1 MEIAFFTFL
10 VILVG
15 KSIEN
20 QISNCTYSNP
30 HNMDIGSCIT
40 CNVTNC
46 EISIGV
52 CRFFLE
58 VNVHNQSIIVFNY
71 QKQVY
76 EISALSCQE
85 LNDAVCGPF
94 NREGLLCTKCK
105 PGYGPPMYSNNLKC
119 EKCKHSG
126 WLWLLYLL
134 LELVPLTVFYFL
146 VIIFNIRATAPPFTA
161 FIFFCQLF
169 GIIFQ
174 VNPYLKLSVDAYS
187 NNVFFSI
194 VSIVINIWNLDIFR
208 YVIPPFC
215 VSTKLNDLHILLLE
229 YTSALY
235 PLFLVVITYVGI
247 EFHARNLR
255 IIIILWKPFHKC
267 FAHLRRSVDPRSSVI
282 AAFST
287 FLSLSFSRILHITCL
302 ILSPGKYG
310 HNDTEP
316 EYISPINPRINASS
330 QLQFFHKLMHTW
342 YSVPLLLITVLTF
355 LPTVLLLLYPMKCFR
370 KLLSYCG
377 PKKYHAIYVF
387 IDTFQGHYKD
397 GTNGTRN
404 YRVASC
410 MSFALRIPVYFIIT
424 RPTYQTHLTDY
435 LFLVQGIMITSLFYV
450 IAHPC
455 KKKYVNIIESLLYF
469 AAGLIL
475 AYFTSNQNRLKYE
488 ARTLTLHCVLFNFY
502 LMMLIMPSLILICL
516 FVNKKV
522 KQNKCFQFKKLSS
535 VPKVDDLPDRMVNPL
550 NYGSLP

>member
-1 MEIAFFTFL
+1 MDFFLAFFLFL

-15 KSIEN
+15 KSSEK
-20 QISNCTYSNP
+20 QISNCTYFNP
-30 HNMDIGSCIT
+30 YDMEIGACLT

-46 EISIGV
+46 EINSGI
-52 CRFFLE
+52 CRFYFE
-58 VNVHNQSIIVFNY
+58 VNGHRQRNNSIVVFNY
-71 QKQVY
+71 RKQVY
-76 EISALSCQE
+76 EIIASSCQE

-94 NREGLLCTKCK
+94 HREGLLCSKCK
-105 PGYGPPMYSNNLKC
+105 PGYGPPMYSTNLKC
-119 EKCKHSG
+119 EKCRDDKHLG

-134 LELVPLTVFYFL
+134 LELVPLTIFYFL

-169 GIIFQ
+169 GIILQ
-174 VNPYLKLSVDAYS
+174 VNPYFMISVEAYS
-187 NNVFFSI
+187 NNTIFSI
-194 VSIVINIWNLDIFR
+194 VSILINIWNLDIFR
-208 YVIPPFC
+208 HIIPPFC

-247 EFHARNLR
+247 ELHARNLR

-267 FAHLRRSVDPRSSVI
+267 FAPLRRSVDPRSSVI

-302 ILSPGKYG
+302 ILSPGIDN
-310 HNDTEP
+310 HNNTQQ
-316 EYISPINPRINASS
+316 YISAINPLIRASS
-330 QLQFFHKLMHTW
+330 EPQFFHKLMYTW
-342 YSVPLLLITVLTF
+342 YSFPLLIITVLTY
-355 LPTVLLLLYPMKCFR
+355 LPIVLLLLYPIKCFR

-377 PKKYHAIYVF
+377 SKKYHAIYVF

-397 GTNGTRN
+397 GTNGTRD

-410 MSFALRIPVYFIIT
+410 MSFALRIPAY
-424 RPTYQTHLTDY
+424 
-435 LFLVQGIMITSLFYV
+435 IMITTPNHKTNVTWYIPLVQAIMIASLFYAIV
-450 IAHPC
+450 HPC
-455 KKKYVNIIESLLYF
+455 KKKYANIVESILYC

-475 AYFTSNQNRLKYE
+475 AYFTSIRNHLHGKGP
-488 ARTLTLHCVLFNFY
+488 TLTIYKVIFNFF

-516 FVNKKV
+516 FVSKMV
-522 KQNKCFQFKKLSS
+522 KQNNCFKFKKKSLSPPNINDS
-535 VPKVDDLPDRMVNPL
+535 
-550 NYGSLP
+550 S

>member
-1 MEIAFFTFL
+1 MKI
-10 VILVG
+10 G
-15 KSIEN
+15 D
-20 QISNCTYSNP
+20 CT
-30 HNMDIGSCIT
+30 T

-46 EISIGV
+46 EIYTGD
-52 CRFFLE
+52 CRFYLE
-58 VNVHNQSIIVFNY
+58 VNGHRQHNNSIIVFNFDKY
-71 QKQVY
+71 V
-76 EISALSCQE
+76 INASSCQE

-94 NREGLLCTKCK
+94 NREGLLCAKCIS
-105 PGYGPPMYSNNLKC
+105 GYGPPMHSTNLKC
-119 EKCKHSG
+119 ENCHDDKHSG

-134 LELVPLTVFYFL
+134 LELVPLTVFYFV

-174 VNPYLKLSVDAYS
+174 VNPSLKVYVEAYS
-187 NNVFFSI
+187 NSILFSL
-194 VSIVINIWNLDIFR
+194 VSILINIWNLDIFR
-208 YVIPPFC
+208 YIIPPFC

-247 EFHARNLR
+247 ELHARNLR
-255 IIIILWKPFHKC
+255 IIIVLWKPFHKC

-287 FLSLSFSRILHITCL
+287 FMSLSFTRILHITFL
-302 ILSPGKYG
+302 ILSHGNLWDE
-310 HNDTEP
+310 HNHREQH
-316 EYISPINPRINASS
+316 ISPINPDIRAKYI
-330 QLQFFHKLMHTW
+330 LQFYHKLIVYTW
-342 YSVPLLLITVLTF
+342 YSVPVLIITVLTY

-377 PKKYHAIYVF
+377 PKKYHAIYMF

-397 GTNGTRN
+397 GTTGTRDF
-404 YRVASC
+404 RAASC
-410 MSFALRIPVYFIIT
+410 ISFVLRIPLYILVT
-424 RPTYQTHLTDY
+424 SYQAHTSWYT
-435 LFLVQGIMITSLFYV
+435 FPVQAIVITSLFYAIV
-450 IAHPC
+450 RPC
-455 KKKYVNIIESLLYF
+455 KKKYANIVESLLYC

-475 AYFTSNQNRLKYE
+475 AYFISIRNHLHGKGP
-488 ARTLTLHCVLFNFY
+488 TLTIYRVLFNFY
-502 LMMLIMPSLILICL
+502 LTMLIMPSLFLICS

-522 KQNKCFQFKKLSS
+522 KQNNCFKFKKSS
-535 VPKVDDLPDRMVNPL
+535 SSPNDLPDRMVNPL